1 MMKNKGQLR
10 YRAYF
15 GDIEKVEALGPHEVK
30 FTFAEGAAVRDLLPT
45 VAGTSIF
52 SKAYYEDRDFSRASM
67 DPPLGSGP
75 YQVARADAGRTVVYT
90 PRPGLLGQGPAGE
103 RRRQQLRRRSASTTT
118 PTRPAPSR
126 PSRPASTPSAARS
139 TPTAG

>member
-30 FTFAEGAAVRDLLPT
+30 FTFRQGAAVRDLLPPSPPP
-45 VAGTSIF
+45 SIF
-52 SKAYYEDRDFSRASM
+52 SKAYYEGRDFSRASM

-75 YQVARADAGRTVVYT
+75 TRSRAPT
-90 PRPGLLGQGPAGE
+90 PG
-103 RRRQQLRRRSASTTT
+103 
-118 PTRPAPSR
+118 APS
-126 PSRPASTPSAARS
+126 STVATRTTGPR
-139 TPTAG
+139 TCR